1 MMLSG
6 LRRIEIKHT
15 MRALKML
22 IAIIGIILFFRIS
35 IADMSIVDQ
44 NSMQPTFKPG
54 DFILVEKISALFT
67 DYRRNDVVQVFSPE
81 TNAVLIKRIIGL
93 PGEAVANLNDEMQII
108 DANGNSTQLKEPY
121 TTKHAFTSKRLGAH
135 EYFVMGDNRDASTDS
150 RSFGPI
156 SQGQIIGRIV
166 ASWNRPIK

>member
-15 MRALKML
+15 MGALKML
-22 IAIIGIILFFRIS
+22 IAIISIVLFFRIFVV
-35 IADMSIVDQ
+35 DMSIVDQ

-54 DFILVEKISALFT
+54 DFILVEKMSSLLT
-67 DYRRNDVVQVFSPE
+67 SYQRNDVVQVFFPE
-81 TNAVLIKRIIGL
+81 TNTILIKRIIGL
-93 PGEAVANLNDEMQII
+93 PGEAVANLNNEMQII
-108 DANGNSTQLKEPY
+108 DSEGKSNKLDDPFN
-121 TTKHAFTSKRLGAH
+121 TKVAFTSRRLNDH

-150 RSFGPI
+150 RNFGPV

-166 ASWNRPIK
+166 ASWKIPKK